1 MGKTVILAAMPVEF
15 QLIWNQ
21 MENKEKNIFSG
32 FRFWR
37 GMLNGK
43 EVVLGECGVGKVNA
57 AMATLIAIEHFAPSR
72 ILHNGIAGGLKEG
85 ISHTDLVVATDLA
98 YYDVRKVQMESLF
111 PFCSCFPTDKQL
123 SEVLLQMAQKQEGA
137 VWQGRILTGDDF
149 IADPVKK
156 HQIQHEWD
164 ALCVDMESAAIAHAA
179 YINNVPFAA
188 VRCISDL
195 ASDATGEEYEKFEQ
209 LAAEKSARL
218 MLDAIGCLE
227 E

>member
-1 MGKTVILAAMPVEF
+1 MGKTVILAAMPVES

-57 AMATLIAIEHFAPSR
+57 AMAT
-72 ILHNGIAGGLKEG
+72 
-85 ISHTDLVVATDLA
+85 
-98 YYDVRKVQMESLF
+98 
-111 PFCSCFPTDKQL
+111 
-123 SEVLLQMAQKQEGA
+123 
-137 VWQGRILTGDDF
+137 
-149 IADPVKK
+149 
-156 HQIQHEWD
+156 QI
-164 ALCVDMESAAIAHAA
+164 
-179 YINNVPFAA
+179 AA